1 MYTYRNYNAESVGLF
16 KDWIVMNDWKRVLDE
31 PDVNKKTELYQSI
44 ITSAIEKFFPLKKR
58 RKKDRDPPWMSKK
71 ILKEIKD
78 RKRLFQEEGGV
89 RTQLWKDKFDDETL
103 DLYLDVKFGKDED
116 WQRIDAAQ
124 ALEANKGR
132 QGRTKGIDAGRLR
145 ELLND
150 QADK

>member
-1 MYTYRNYNAESVGLF
+1 MKLHVPDHLQRSFRAL
-16 KDWIVMNDWKRVLDE
+16 MNLAFD
-31 PDVNKKTELYQSI
+31 
-44 ITSAIEKFFPLKKR
+44 LKKHHP
-58 RKKDRDPPWMSKK
+58 D
-71 ILKEIKD
+71 LK
-78 RKRLFQEEGGV
+78 RNV
-89 RTQLWKDKFDDETL
+89 KFDDETL
-103 DLYLDVKFGKDED
+103 DLYLDVQFGKDED